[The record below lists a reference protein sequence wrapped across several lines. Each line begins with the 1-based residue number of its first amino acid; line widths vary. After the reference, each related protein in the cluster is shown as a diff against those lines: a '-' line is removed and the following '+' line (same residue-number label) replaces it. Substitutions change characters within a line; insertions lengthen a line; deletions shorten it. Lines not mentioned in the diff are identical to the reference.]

1 MKKRPSFAAGCL
13 LLLCLAVSC
22 ILLLSGLRTQT
33 LLSEAELKADAALQR
48 ASELKQEL
56 ADVTERYTAAI
67 DAQNA
72 AFQQTEAFGQAENSA
87 PQTAG
92 QEPAADGTS
101 ENSSVF
107 SQTPAAA
114 SNGFVIGLDPG
125 HQSENVD
132 MSATEPNGPGSSVM
146 KTMSSAGTTG
156 SYTGIPEYK
165 LNLAVSLKLKS
176 VLEARGYQVV
186 LTRVDNET
194 AISNAQRAQLVAQQG
209 ADIYVRIHANG
220 EESHTVSGALS
231 MSPSAENPYVSYLY
245 EDSTRL
251 SQCILDAYCT
261 ATGFAN
267 LGVQYYDDMTGINWS
282 TVPVTI
288 LEMGFMTYESDDRQ
302 MNDDAFQNTMAE
314 GIADGID
321 AYFGI

>member
-1 MKKRPSFAAGCL
+1 MKKRPTSMAGIL
-13 LLLCLAVSC
+13 LLLCLAICC
-22 ILLLSGLRTQT
+22 ILILFGLRTQT
-33 LLSEAELKADAALQR
+33 LLAETELAADAALQK
-48 ASELKQEL
+48 SSQLKQDL
-56 ADVTERYTAAI
+56 ASAADRYTTAI
-67 DAQNA
+67 NSRKEALEQQAAQNT
-72 AFQQTEAFGQAENSA
+72 FQN
-87 PQTAG
+87 
-92 QEPAADGTS
+92 ADASTP
-101 ENSSVF
+101 SVF
-107 SQTPAAA
+107 SQTPTV
-114 SNGFVIGLDPG
+114 STNGYVVGIDPG

-156 SYTGIPEYK
+156 SYTGIPEYQ
-165 LNLAVSLKLKS
+165 LNLEVSLKLKD

-220 EESHTVSGALS
+220 EDSHTVSGALT
-231 MSPSAENPYVSYLY
+231 MSPSWENPYVSYLY
-245 EDSTRL
+245 EDSNRL
-251 SQCILDAYCT
+251 SQCIIDAYCT

-282 TVPVTI
+282 TIPVTI

-302 MNDDAFQNTMAE
+302 MNDDQFQNTMAD

-321 AYFGI
+321 AYFGL